1 MKEPYQSDQFFS
13 FGSKSLMRNA
23 PGEAP
28 PQIDC
33 MKLPRKLARS
43 KQSNEN
49 VIENTVQTPE
59 T

>member
-1 MKEPYQSDQFFS
+1 
-13 FGSKSLMRNA
+13 MRNA